1 MGASM
6 IETTDAALR
15 AKVDGLEK
23 QIDDT
28 PQFAREYLGLWV
40 LDAQA
45 LQALRKELEA
55 ERDKLVKERDAL
67 KQECDRQALLCS
79 KANDEREEL
88 ESERDKLRERNALL
102 EARISN
108 AGAGTIQV
116 VEQNRW
122 LKTVVADLRAQ
133 LSAAERKLAEAQKRA
148 QRELE
153 AKCERGELIRERDD
167 LRTKLEE
174 AQKRARLVERAEA
187 GERVYMEVAK
197 KAEKRAADAESER
210 DDLLAQ
216 LPACDS
222 WYRAVENRISKLETR
237 FEEDRD
243 EAVKE
248 RDDFLKRVE
257 QRLDLLL
264 NQPRSEASP
273 SSPKPYTP

>member
-15 AKVDGLEK
+15 AKVNGLEK

-45 LQALRKELEA
+45 LRKELEA

-67 KQECDRQALLCS
+67 KKECDRQALLGS

-133 LSAAERKLAEAQKRA
+133 LSEATSRALKQKCISDLCD
-148 QRELE
+148 EL
-153 AKCERGELIRERDD
+153 
-167 LRTKLEE
+167 
-174 AQKRARLVERAEA
+174 
-187 GERVYMEVAK
+187 MP
-197 KAEKRAADAESER
+197 S
-210 DDLLAQ
+210 
-216 LPACDS
+216 PS
-222 WYRAVENRISKLETR
+222 WYRDVENRISKLETR
-237 FEEDRD
+237 FEEDCDRWYRKLAGDIKQDRD